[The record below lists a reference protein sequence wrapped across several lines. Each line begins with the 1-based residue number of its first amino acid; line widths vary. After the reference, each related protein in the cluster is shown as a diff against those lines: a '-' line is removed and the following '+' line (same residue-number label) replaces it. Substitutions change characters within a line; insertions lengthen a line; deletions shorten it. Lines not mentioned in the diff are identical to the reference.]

1 MNRYVIEYG
10 PSEKAVYTLLVTA
23 PDEAAALA
31 IVAERLPGE
40 KVIGIKSATVGTAP
54 IAADEPAPEPEPEPT
69 QAESESEDEEPAK
82 WKRRK

>member
-31 IVAERLPGE
+31 IVADRLPGE
-40 KVIGIKSATVGTAP
+40 KVIGIKPATVGTAP
-54 IAADEPAPEPEPEPT
+54 IAPEAEPEPEPT
-69 QAESESEDEEPAK
+69 QAESEDEEPAK